1 MMIQKTISFFYKA
14 QKYTTLGAFHESFS
28 GKSFFVSVST
38 RFLAVLI
45 FREMQWQIVR
55 LKMVLLFAL

>member
-1 MMIQKTISFFYKA
+1 MMIQKTILFFYKA
-14 QKYTTLGAFHESFS
+14 QKYTTLSAFHGGFS
-28 GKSFFVSVST
+28 SKSFFVAVFT
-38 RFLAVLI
+38 RFSAVLI